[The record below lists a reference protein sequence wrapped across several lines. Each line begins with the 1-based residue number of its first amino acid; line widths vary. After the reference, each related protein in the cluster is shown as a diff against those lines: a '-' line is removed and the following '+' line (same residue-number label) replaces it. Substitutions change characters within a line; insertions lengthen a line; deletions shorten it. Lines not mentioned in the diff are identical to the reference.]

1 MSWLASQMAKAEE
14 LLQSADKKAGQ
25 EIHKVKERAAELG
38 INLTP
43 AVGAPSEESAS
54 EQATVVVL
62 SQAAAALLDAEER
75 ERILSSGTATIEA
88 DEVPATPAATSS
100 TAATAADRAAEW
112 SALQQEL
119 QILSM
124 HGKRMHAK
132 LKECAAQLQQARAAE
147 AAARKQLEQSND
159 ARSAAE
165 QAAHAARGTVDEQMH
180 QSDAV
185 VAAAKAQA
193 AAAERNATEHEAM
206 AASAQEE
213 LALAR
218 QEVARHE
225 EAAALQAAALAGLRL
240 ELNAEREQAAA
251 ASQAAASRIAA
262 AEALNE
268 DLQQRNQLLSSSMAD
283 GARAGPSSAKVAAN
297 AEAVETAKRLEA
309 ELSKARAEKGL
320 AVEAE
325 RRAARD
331 MDAMRA
337 DLEAA
342 RRQVE
347 EASRGRAAAER
358 ALATAQHDAK
368 VESDARA
375 AAEMQQQQK
384 SGGAA
389 ASTAAATGNQAAARS
404 AAALLERDQR
414 LEKLLSERTA
424 LKFQLEAESGRRAA
438 LEKQLATIGAS
449 VGGAAAAAGG
459 GATRIDIAVEHAPL
473 MSGRSRGGEGS
484 VPSRQLTRLLQAN
497 VRNPRPQL
505 VQAANAADDL
515 LDLLD
520 RTALTAGRHL
530 RVHRALR
537 LGAVGYLIMLHAWI
551 LILLLHMMP
560 SVPEPVRATASV
572 GTARPRDNRF

>member
-1 MSWLASQMAKAEE
+1 
-14 LLQSADKKAGQ
+14 
-25 EIHKVKERAAELG
+25 
-38 INLTP
+38 
-43 AVGAPSEESAS
+43 
-54 EQATVVVL
+54 
-62 SQAAAALLDAEER
+62 
-75 ERILSSGTATIEA
+75 
-88 DEVPATPAATSS
+88 
-100 TAATAADRAAEW
+100 
-112 SALQQEL
+112 
-119 QILSM
+119 
-124 HGKRMHAK
+124 
-132 LKECAAQLQQARAAE
+132 
-147 AAARKQLEQSND
+147 
-159 ARSAAE
+159 
-165 QAAHAARGTVDEQMH
+165 
-180 QSDAV
+180 
-185 VAAAKAQA
+185 
-193 AAAERNATEHEAM
+193 
-206 AASAQEE
+206 
-213 LALAR
+213 
-218 QEVARHE
+218 
-225 EAAALQAAALAGLRL
+225 
-240 ELNAEREQAAA
+240 
-251 ASQAAASRIAA
+251 
-262 AEALNE
+262 
-268 DLQQRNQLLSSSMAD
+268 
-283 GARAGPSSAKVAAN
+283 
-297 AEAVETAKRLEA
+297 
-309 ELSKARAEKGL
+309 
-320 AVEAE
+320 
-325 RRAARD
+325 

-459 GATRIDIAVEHAPL
+459 TRTIDIAVEHAPL

-484 VPSRQLTRLLQAN
+484 VPSRQLTRLLQTN

-505 VQAANAADDL
+505 VHAANAADDL